1 MVFKLNKKY
10 RLFFKKKSYIIINE
24 KSFYDRREKM
34 EALPKSPIESMLPI
48 VLPIFGF
55 VIGMTMVTLCAI
67 ALIKYIK
74 KK

>member
-1 MVFKLNKKY
+1 MKNHFMIGGK
-10 RLFFKKKSYIIINE
+10 
-24 KSFYDRREKM
+24 KM